1 MSSTEQVKRLP
12 KDIIKI
18 GIPIGYPV
26 FDSGGQLLM
35 QAGVVIESEGQL
47 EKLYERGLYVDQ
59 KTSEMLHLKSNGKKS
74 FVSDDIKKDDSQPE
88 GEIVTEL
95 PYKSLKLGESLQISP
110 LSDESGSTKYFVKFI
125 GGIDKKSLI
134 CTLPTIDDKIA
145 FIKENTGYSVRMF
158 SGKHVFR
165 FNTMVDA
172 VLNRPYPHMHLKFPR
187 EVYSNRLRKNQR
199 VAVSII
205 ISMANLDEPGGENS
219 KSAGRIIDM
228 SLGGAMI
235 EAYKTAGKVGESL
248 ECSFKINMEGG
259 EALFVIPAILRN
271 IVETKQADGR
281 MLYKQGIQFKEI
293 RFQDKIVLQSYIFQ
307 ALTGE
312 KLDEL

>member
-1 MSSTEQVKRLP
+1 MSTTEQVKRLP

-59 KTSEMLHLKSNGKKS
+59 KTSEMLHLKPGGKKS
-74 FVSDDIKKDDSQPE
+74 FVSDAIKKEDSQPE

-95 PYKSLKLGESLQISP
+95 PFKSLKLGETLQISP
-110 LSDESGSTKYFVKFI
+110 TSDETGSTKYFVKFI

-134 CTLPTIDDKIA
+134 CTLPTIDDKVA

-199 VAVSII
+199 VNVNII
-205 ISMANLDEPGGENS
+205 ISMTSLDQPSGETG

-259 EALFVIPAILRN
+259 EALFVIPAILRS